1 MVVFIQIVSRN
12 WFWLSLLCLLLGLVF
27 LRQAGLAK
35 REAKYSIFGLERE
48 QALHHASRARNRA
61 VTAFLI
67 AILLYGLSTR
77 VVPSLPLPEVEDRQ
91 SQPTAIYTV
100 AKPTATFALAR
111 LSPPPGD
118 YSPPLVT
125 TATGTPVATAGPTS
139 TTTAATPTTEATATV
154 APAPRASCPNPG
166 VQITSPGMGATV
178 RGSVTI
184 MGVAAIENFQF
195 YKVEV
200 SAGEQPSG
208 WTVITDIHKQAVT
221 SGQLDTWDTS
231 PYPAGVY
238 WLQLVV
244 VDQTGNYPAPC
255 AIRVVLEK

>member
-12 WFWLSLLCLLLGLVF
+12 WYWLALLCLLLSSIF
-27 LRQAGLAK
+27 LRQARLAAC
-35 REAKYSIFGLERE
+35 EAKYSIFGLERE
-48 QALHHASRARNRA
+48 QALRRLSRARGRA
-61 VTAFLI
+61 IIAFLM
-67 AILLYGLSTR
+67 AILLYGFSIHL
-77 VVPSLPLPEVEDRQ
+77 VPSLPLPEVEDRQ
-91 SQPTAIYTV
+91 SQPTPVYTA
-100 AKPTATFALAR
+100 AKPTATFSLAG
-111 LSPPPGD
+111 LSPPAED
-118 YSPPLVT
+118 YSPPLAT
-125 TATGTPVATAGPTS
+125 TATSTPAVTGPTS
-139 TTTAATPTTEATATV
+139 TATTAPPTVEATATA

-178 RGSVTI
+178 RGSVAI

-200 SAGEQPSG
+200 SAGEQPGS
-208 WTVITDIHKQAVT
+208 WTVITDVHRQPVT

-244 VDQTGNYPAPC
+244 VDQTGNYPNPC
-255 AIRVVLEK
+255 AVKVVLEK